1 MAHREGNIVFDI
13 IKKRKIWYVISLL
26 IILPGLFSIFTQ
38 GFNLSID
45 FTGGNIIEVKFNQS
59 VTTTQVREIV
69 KEQGL
74 TDNYIQQST
83 GNVFLIRT
91 EAGTEKQNAQL
102 LEQLDQKLGGLTL
115 LRNDNVGPT
124 VGKELTQKAVLA
136 LIIAAVLMTI
146 YITWRFEFKQ
156 GIAAVIGIIHDLLVM
171 LGFMSLLQL
180 DLDSSFVAA
189 ILTVVGYSIND
200 TIIIFDRIRENLRLK
215 KQLPLDELINTSIW
229 QTMARSINT
238 VMTVLF
244 VLVSLYLFG
253 GTTIKHFVLILIIG
267 VTSGMYS
274 SIFISSTF
282 WYDISEKK
290 GRKKSAAT
298 A

>member
-1 MAHREGNIVFDI
+1 MFNIV
-13 IKKRKIWYVISLL
+13 KKRKIWYLISLL

-45 FTGGNIIEVKFNQS
+45 FTGGNIIEVQFDKKVSTND
-59 VTTTQVREIV
+59 VREIV
-69 KEQGL
+69 KKQGL
-74 TDNYIQQST
+74 SDNYIQESP

-91 EAGTEKQNAQL
+91 EVGTEQQNAQL
-102 LEQLDQKLGGLTL
+102 LEEMDSQLGGMTL
-115 LRNDNVGPT
+115 LRNNNVGPT
-124 VGKELTQKAVLA
+124 VGKELTQKAILA
-136 LIIAAVLMTI
+136 LAIASILMII

-156 GIAAVIGIIHDLLVM
+156 GVAAVVGIAHDVLVM

-180 DLDSSFVAA
+180 DFDSSFVAA

-200 TIIIFDRIRENLRLK
+200 TIIIFDRIRENLRIK
-215 KQLPLDELINTSIW
+215 KHLPLGELINTSIW

-244 VLVSLYLFG
+244 VLVALFFLG
-253 GTTIKHFVLILIIG
+253 GTTLKHFMLILIIG

-274 SIFISSTF
+274 SIFISSTI
-282 WYDISEKK
+282 WYDISKKK
-290 GRKKSAAT
+290 GGKKST
-298 A
+298 AIA

>member
-1 MAHREGNIVFDI
+1 MFDI

>member
-1 MAHREGNIVFDI
+1 MFDI

-26 IILPGLFSIFTQ
+26 VILPGLFSIFTQ

-45 FTGGNIIEVKFNQS
+45 FTGGNIIEVQFKQQVS
-59 VTTTQVREIV
+59 TTQVREIV

-91 EAGTEKQNAQL
+91 EAGTEQQNAQL
-102 LEQLDQKLGGLTL
+102 LEQMDKKLGGLTL

-136 LIIAAVLMTI
+136 LVIAAILMTI

-156 GIAAVIGIIHDLLVM
+156 GIAAVIGIVHDVLVM
-171 LGFMSLLQL
+171 VGFMSLLQL
-180 DLDSSFVAA
+180 ELDSSFVAA

-200 TIIIFDRIRENLRLK
+200 TIIIFDRIRENRRLK
-215 KQLPLDELINTSIW
+215 KHLPLGELINTSIW

-244 VLVSLYLFG
+244 VLVALYLFG

-274 SIFISSTF
+274 SIFVSSPF

-290 GRKKSAAT
+290 GRKKSVAT